1 MPLPFLLSVLG
12 FKHTAR
18 RTGFVIGLPL
28 LVMMSLLLSG
38 CANTPPTPSTI
49 EVTRIVETTR
59 IVEITREV
67 MVEPGPTIS
76 PAMTFPADC
85 LMRQSGVDYAVYD
98 WLKFNPIGGCSHIS
112 PSPDGKY
119 LAYSTRACPDASTC
133 GEAVKIQSAGSMDSI
148 TIQFVAGKKW
158 VSSLG
163 WSSTGK
169 LAVSYTSINSG
180 AGVYVFGEPFAENF
194 SEGEIV
200 TEGDVR
206 QWNESRTAF
215 VTSWA
220 LGGGYCDSRVGGYD
234 FNTGKAF
241 PDIAV
246 ILGRDPLDLNILPF
260 NSSYESTD
268 WWIGENEI
276 PLLITPLQYDSQ
288 KEDFKYL
295 PTMVGKISITPGG
308 PEYTTLAASPT
319 ESYFI
324 AFTLGDEDFSAQPKT
339 YHPVYCHE

>member
-1 MPLPFLLSVLG
+1 MSFPSLLSVLD
-12 FKHTAR
+12 FKLTAKR
-18 RTGFVIGLPL
+18 MGLVIGLPL
-28 LVMMSLLLSG
+28 LVTMLMLLSG
-38 CANTPPTPSTI
+38 CANTPSTPSII
-49 EVTRIVETTR
+49 EVTRIVEATR

-67 MVEPGPTIS
+67 MAEPGPTIS

-85 LMRQSGVDYAVYD
+85 LMRQSGVDYTVYD
-98 WLKFNPIGGCSHIS
+98 WLKFNSIGGCSHIS

-119 LAYSTRACPDASTC
+119 LAYSTRACPDTSTC
-133 GEAVKIQSAGSMDSI
+133 GEAVKILPAGSNDAI
-148 TIQFVAGKKW
+148 TIQFVTGKKW

-200 TEGDVR
+200 TEGEVR

-215 VTSWA
+215 VSSWA

-234 FNTGKAF
+234 FITEKAF
-241 PDIAV
+241 PDIAA
-246 ILGRDPLDLNILPF
+246 ILGREPLDLNILPF

-276 PLLITPLQYDSQ
+276 PLLITPLEYDSQ
-288 KEDFKYL
+288 KEDFKFL

-308 PEYTTLAASPT
+308 PEYTTLAASST

-324 AFTLGDEDFSAQPKT
+324 AFTTGDEDFFAQPKK
-339 YHPVYCHE
+339 YQPVYCHE